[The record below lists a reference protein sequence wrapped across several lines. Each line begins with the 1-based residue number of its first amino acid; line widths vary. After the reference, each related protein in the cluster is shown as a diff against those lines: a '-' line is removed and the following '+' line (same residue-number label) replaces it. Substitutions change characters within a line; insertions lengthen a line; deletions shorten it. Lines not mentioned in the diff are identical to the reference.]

1 MTRSKGCSPLLASLL
16 LSLALPPLAAQ
27 PRDCVA
33 SLDGLANLAGEPFP
47 LRWEETSMTDGKP
60 LVVSILE
67 KDGSLFMEFLKT
79 REGLWA
85 EGTAV
90 ICRAGAGL
98 EARLGPLRT
107 GPAAPWLLRG
117 AFGQGR
123 TFGMSRQ
130 GAGLLR
136 IGTPGWTGTFL
147 PKRD

>member
-67 KDGSLFMEFLKT
+67 KDGSLFMEFLKA

-85 EGTAV
+85 EGSAV
-90 ICRAGAGL
+90 ICMGRAGVN
-98 EARLGPLRT
+98 EST
-107 GPAAPWLLRG
+107 PASC
-117 AFGQGR
+117 
-123 TFGMSRQ
+123 T
-130 GAGLLR
+130 
-136 IGTPGWTGTFL
+136 
-147 PKRD
+147 